1 MFSQIMHC
9 EIILIF
15 LLAKYNCFLLIE
27 SKQSSTSSAL
37 ASISSQSA
45 KQISSRNIDK
55 NGLPISHYS
64 IVRKKPLDK
73 SKLKYI
79 EIGGLFPMNGTTGWL
94 GGQGCLPAAMM
105 ALEDVNNNENL
116 LAGYYLNITWNNSQC
131 DPGLGA
137 AVLYDLIYRP
147 PNKTLILGG
156 CSIVCSTIAETAKMY
171 NLIVIGYGSSSP
183 ALSDRQR
190 FPTFFRTHPSA
201 TIHNPTRVKLFK
213 KFKWTRIAII
223 IEAEEVFVTTGKDLE
238 IKCKEADIEIV
249 TRVSFLEDPIEAV
262 KSLAR
267 QDARIIIGMAYG
279 GAARKMMCEA
289 YKNGLYGKQH
299 VWFLIGWYEDNW
311 FHPVPGINCT
321 MEEMMM
327 VVEKH
332 FTTEALML
340 NQGQEITIAGMTAR
354 DWLSEYQKQL
364 PRYKNWFPHGD
375 KPQEGFQEAPL
386 AYDAIWAVAFA
397 LNRSI
402 ERLNEMGMS
411 LDDFD
416 YEKKEITDVIKSELQ
431 RVQFLG
437 VSGDVAFN
445 DIGDRISWTLIEQMI
460 NGTYQTLGFYD
471 TATDN
476 LTWYNREQWY
486 ITGRVPKDRTEIVP
500 TLMTVNRTLFVT
512 ISAVSLI
519 GILFAIF
526 LLGFNFKFRDNRL
539 IQMSNSSS
547 NNIMLVGSIFC
558 LISVQLF
565 GIDGQDIGIDY
576 FELVCNSR
584 AFFLS
589 VGFSLFFGAMFAKI
603 WVCHV
608 LHTQNKRKINNNQI
622 YLIVGVFCSLDLI
635 ILAIWLFHDPMTRR
649 MEYFPLEDPPLD
661 LDDDVKFQ
669 PLLEHCEANLI
680 WYGILYGYKGLVL
693 FFGLFL
699 SYETRSAKLKQINDS
714 RLVAMSIYN
723 VVILCLIT
731 APVSLVID
739 NQVNSHF
746 AFIGLTIIFCCF
758 LSMALIF
765 TPKIVIIVQH
775 RQNLAAGI
783 NNVFHETMSTKE
795 EEERFLRL
803 NSENDELKL
812 KIAEKEKQIEEVKK
826 KIDQLAKE
834 QMERK
839 RNEERS
845 EVKTI
850 TKKAVRIQEPSGTE
864 QSERY
869 TNGNGKRN
877 DCVENVD
884 AIETIQSNTRND
896 SNKIDNDRTGVDKDP
911 HESYL

>member
-1 MFSQIMHC
+1 
-9 EIILIF
+9 
-15 LLAKYNCFLLIE
+15 
-27 SKQSSTSSAL
+27 
-37 ASISSQSA
+37 
-45 KQISSRNIDK
+45 
-55 NGLPISHYS
+55 
-64 IVRKKPLDK
+64 
-73 SKLKYI
+73 KLKYI

-249 TRVSFLEDPIEAV
+249 TRVSFLEDPTEAV

-340 NQGQEITIAGMTAR
+340 NQGQEITIAGKNISNKSIKNIQSSSYSLGMTAR

-864 QSERY
+864 QSERF
-869 TNGNGKRN
+869 TNDNGKRN